1 VEAAAPL
8 TNARGC
14 VMSDTFWVSLF
25 TFFTLIAKAV
35 LDEWRG
41 RRQEEHNRKLA
52 IEMHANTVATIQ
64 GTQETLASA
73 VNAQKAAT
81 TAAARTAV
89 IEEKAD
95 TIKETAN
102 KIEERL
108 NGGDGGLGARVAKNE
123 ARLESLEKGQRSHDE
138 AIGAVARSVDQLVMS
153 FASFTNEVKKAIA
166 VPPAEIRGEAG
177 GKA

>member
-1 VEAAAPL
+1 MVSPVETAAPL

-14 VMSDTFWVSLF
+14 VMSDTFWVQFFLF
-25 TFFTLIAKAV
+25 LAVVVKILRDEWSKIRETQERQQIKEELQANTAATIKGNAAAKAEAAGAKEAAVFAAETSASIAK
-35 LDEWRG
+35 
-41 RRQEEHNRKLA
+41 
-52 IEMHANTVATIQ
+52 
-64 GTQETLASA
+64 
-73 VNAQKAAT
+73 T
-81 TAAARTAV
+81 T
-89 IEEKAD
+89 D
-95 TIKETAN
+95 

-138 AIGAVARSVDQLVMS
+138 AIGAVARSVDQLVIS

-166 VPPAEIRGEAG
+166 AVPPAEIRGETG